1 MGLQTILSDVTQT
14 RKGKY
19 FMFSLSLSLSLSLS
33 YNNDSFESLTG
44 IFKLEYPK
52 KTGNQKWAVEVDF
65 RGWNVGD

>member
-1 MGLQTILSDVTQT
+1 
-14 RKGKY
+14 
-19 FMFSLSLSLSLSLS
+19 MFSLSLSLSLSLS